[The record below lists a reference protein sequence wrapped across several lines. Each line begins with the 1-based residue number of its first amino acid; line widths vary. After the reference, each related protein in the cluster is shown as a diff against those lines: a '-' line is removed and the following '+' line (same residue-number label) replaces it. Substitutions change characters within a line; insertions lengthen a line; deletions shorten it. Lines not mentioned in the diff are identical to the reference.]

1 MQLSV
6 LLILAASVVY
16 ELSAEG
22 IDTPLGDQR
31 GSRRTNK
38 DLWRTPMLVLRAFSC
53 DAKPSKES
61 VAQWYDPS
69 AGENSG
75 VIAGMKIAA
84 SVPSVNLDNI
94 EGVSSITCTENKVT
108 MVTTS
113 ITDCL
118 DWNLEKTLLLIDV
131 KHNCGVKREEK
142 FNMLLATTWT
152 VDIKSLTV
160 VFETIDP
167 EAAGVTGTYDI
178 VATPGVHLNTHKQ
191 PKEKIVKSN
200 GKKKSRCPVLF
211 DKTKNMRLNVD
222 ASINRNFDLRSLDG
236 DTSIHMGCNPCTL
249 KGESMIIIKA
259 NGRLF
264 KRPEISVTWEGNVDV
279 IAMISFKADV
289 SMTKESNEITL
300 LQYPI
305 GAIHI
310 PGILTVGPTLT
321 LNARGQVVVSGSV
334 DADIAFSSSLP
345 NFHAKIST
353 IEKKRVSGFSPVYS
367 ITADV
372 NAAIQGKAQLVL
384 APKLEL
390 SASIFNHKVEAI
402 SISLD
407 AEMGMTFEMCAKLE
421 AEGSSSKAISGSAEA
436 TVSVALDISTS
447 VNANLFGSDISL
459 YSSKSFEMFK
469 KCRVVKTNFE
479 KPPKPLQTAA

>member
-1 MQLSV
+1 
-6 LLILAASVVY
+6 
-16 ELSAEG
+16 
-22 IDTPLGDQR
+22 
-31 GSRRTNK
+31 
-38 DLWRTPMLVLRAFSC
+38 
-53 DAKPSKES
+53 
-61 VAQWYDPS
+61 
-69 AGENSG
+69 
-75 VIAGMKIAA
+75 
-84 SVPSVNLDNI
+84 
-94 EGVSSITCTENKVT
+94 
-108 MVTTS
+108 
-113 ITDCL
+113 
-118 DWNLEKTLLLIDV
+118 
-131 KHNCGVKREEK
+131 
-142 FNMLLATTWT
+142 MLLATTWT

-178 VATPGVHLNTHKQ
+178 VATPGVHLDTHKQ
-191 PKEKIVKSN
+191 PKEKIMPVST
-200 GKKKSRCPVLF
+200 GISISEAWTAILQFIWAAIHALSRV
-211 DKTKNMRLNVD
+211 
-222 ASINRNFDLRSLDG
+222 
-236 DTSIHMGCNPCTL
+236 
-249 KGESMIIIKA
+249 ESMIIINA
-259 NGRLF
+259 SGRLF
-264 KRPEISVTWEGNVDV
+264 KKPEISVTWEGNVDV

-300 LQYPI
+300 LKYPI

-310 PGILTVGPTLT
+310 PGVLTVGPTLT

-459 YSSKSFEMFK
+459 YSSKSLEMFK
-469 KCRVVKTNFE
+469 RCRVVKTNFE